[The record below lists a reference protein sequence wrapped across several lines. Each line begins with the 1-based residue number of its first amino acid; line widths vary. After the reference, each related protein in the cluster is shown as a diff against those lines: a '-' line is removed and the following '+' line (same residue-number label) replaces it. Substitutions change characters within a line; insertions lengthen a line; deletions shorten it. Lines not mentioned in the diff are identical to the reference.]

1 MRLSVLDQSPVRQ
14 GGTAEDALSETIQL
28 AQHAE
33 QLGYHRYW
41 VSEHHSTAAFAG
53 SAPELL
59 LAAIGAQTQRIR
71 LGTGGIMLPH
81 YSSYKIA
88 EVGSLL
94 ATLYPGRIDLGLGR
108 AAGADGATAR
118 ELAVDGRP
126 RFERFPEQ
134 MQELIEKL
142 ANKQYRPKIFPRPQT
157 NPQVWMLGTSPDS
170 ARLAAQL
177 GLPYSFAMFI
187 NPEVSPQLFDFYRQQ
202 FTPSATLDKPHSCLA
217 VNAFCADSEEKAQ
230 QLARARQLAYLRVVT
245 RRGFSGIGTIEEAAE
260 YNFTDEELG
269 FLQNHSRHDA
279 IGTPEQVKEQIL
291 ALQKEYQADE
301 MMVVTI
307 THSFEDRKRS
317 YTLLAKAFGLEEVT
331 AKHTA

>member
-1 MRLSVLDQSPVRQ
+1 MQLSVLDQSPVRQ
-14 GGTAEDALSETIQL
+14 GGNAEDALAETIQL

-33 QLGYHRYW
+33 QLGYHRFW

-53 SAPELL
+53 SAPEIL

-94 ATLYPGRIDLGLGR
+94 ATLFPNRIDLGLGR

-118 ELAVDGRP
+118 ELAADGRP

-134 MQELIEKL
+134 MKELIDKL
-142 ANKQYRPKIFPRPQT
+142 ANQQYRPKIFPRPQI

-170 ARLAAQL
+170 ARLAAEL

-187 NPEVSPQLFDFYRQQ
+187 NPEVSPQLFDYYRQH
-202 FTPSATLDKPHSCLA
+202 FAPSPTLEKPHSCLA
-217 VNAFCADSEEKAQ
+217 INVFCADSEEKAQ
-230 QLARARQLAYLRVVT
+230 QLAHARQLAYLRVVT
-245 RRGFSGIGTIEEAAE
+245 RRGFSGIGTIEEAE
-260 YNFTDEELG
+260 QFEFTDEELI
-269 FLQNHSRHDA
+269 FLQNHARHDA
-279 IGTPEQVKEQIL
+279 IGTPEQVKNKIL
-291 ALQKEYQADE
+291 ALQKEYGADE
-301 MMVVTI
+301 IMVVTI

-317 YTLLAKAFGLEEVT
+317 YTLLAEAFEL
-331 AKHTA
+331 